1 MKNTQAH
8 LLRVPLGGDAHRLAQ
23 QFAAQQATRQKGKQV
38 YLNTLAVYAVHSYLK
53 WLQIET
59 SLHQSDSWHPG
70 KRAIFDVADLVLPG
84 IGQLECRPVLP
95 KETALDL
102 PPEVTENPIGYVG
115 VQLDENLSEVELLG
129 FAPAVDYNNPPEQL
143 QVSEFQPL
151 DVLLDHIYHLK
162 NVAFPAQKAD
172 STAEKRANLRQ
183 WFDNIFDAGWQA
195 VETILGNSQTELA
208 FRFRN
213 PEASV
218 RRCKLIELGMTD
230 QSVGLIVALTPESE
244 AEMDIM
250 VEVHPVKGQTYLPAN
265 LQLML
270 LDEVGEMVMD
280 IQARSENKNIQLE
293 FTGESGDCFS
303 LKVGVGDVSIIEE
316 FII

>member
-1 MKNTQAH
+1 MNNTQAH
-8 LLRVPLGGDAHRLAQ
+8 LLKVPLGYEAHRLAQ
-23 QFAAQQATRQKGKQV
+23 KFAAQQANRQKGKQV

-59 SLHQSDSWHPG
+59 SLEQSESWHPV

-84 IGQLECRPVLP
+84 IGHLECRPVLP
-95 KETALDL
+95 QETALDL
-102 PPEVTENPIGYVG
+102 PPEVTENRIGYVG
-115 VQLDENLSEVELLG
+115 VQFEENLSEVELLG

-162 NVAFPAQKAD
+162 NLAVTVGKTDLPA
-172 STAEKRANLRQ
+172 EIRANLSQ

-195 VETILGNSQTELA
+195 VETILGQPQTELA

-213 PEASV
+213 PEGSV
-218 RRCKLIELGMTD
+218 RRCKLIELGMTG

-244 AEMDIM
+244 QEMDIM
-250 VEVHPVKGQTYLPAN
+250 VEVHPLKNQTYLPTN

-280 IQARSENKNIQLE
+280 VQARSENKQIQLQ
-293 FTGESGDCFS
+293 FSGEIGDCFS
-303 LKVGVGDVSIIEE
+303 VKLAVGDVSIMEE
-316 FII
+316 FTI

>member
-1 MKNTQAH
+1 MNNTQAH
-8 LLRVPLGGDAHRLAQ
+8 LLKVPLGYEAHRLAQ
-23 QFAAQQATRQKGKQV
+23 KFAAQQATRQKGKQV

-59 SLHQSDSWHPG
+59 SLDQSDSWHRV

-84 IGQLECRPVLP
+84 IGHLECRPVLP
-95 KETALDL
+95 QETAVDL
-102 PPEVTENPIGYVG
+102 PLEVTENRIGYVG
-115 VQLDENLSEVELLG
+115 VQFEENLSEVELLG

-151 DVLLDHIYHLK
+151 DVLLDHIDRLK
-162 NVAFPAQKAD
+162 TTAD
-172 STAEKRANLRQ
+172 TEIRANLSQ
-183 WFDNIFDAGWQA
+183 WFENIFEAGWQA
-195 VETILGNSQTELA
+195 VETILRQPQTELA

-244 AEMDIM
+244 QEMDIM
-250 VEVHPVKGQTYLPAN
+250 VEVHPLKNQTYLPAN
-265 LQLML
+265 LELML

-280 IQARSENKNIQLE
+280 VQARSENKHIQLQ
-293 FTGESGDCFS
+293 FSGEIGDCFS
-303 LKVGVGDVSIIEE
+303 VKLAVGDVSIMEE